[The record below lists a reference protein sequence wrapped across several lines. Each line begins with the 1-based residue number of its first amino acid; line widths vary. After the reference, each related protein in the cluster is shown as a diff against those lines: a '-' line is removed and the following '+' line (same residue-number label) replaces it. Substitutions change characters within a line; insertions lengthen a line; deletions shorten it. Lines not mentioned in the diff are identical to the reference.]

1 MAALYDLQ
9 WNSIMESSMFAEKA
23 TLTVK
28 GIDIEVT
35 GIYISGSF
43 ETDSPAPYSPKTYIE
58 KDYFR
63 MSRLQVEGK
72 VEGSLRESLTGST
85 LTLSERGLKFRVY
98 EVLGK
103 NQGDIELTLQN
114 IREEEDGT
122 DQT

>member
-1 MAALYDLQ
+1 MTALYDLQ

-28 GIDIEVT
+28 GIDLEVT

-43 ETDSPAPYSPKTYIE
+43 ETDSPGPYSAKTYIE

-72 VEGSLRESLTGST
+72 IEGSLRESLTGST

-114 IREEEDGT
+114 IRKEEYGT

>member
-28 GIDIEVT
+28 GIDLEVT

-43 ETDSPAPYSPKTYIE
+43 ETDSPPPYSPTTYIG

-72 VEGSLRESLTGST
+72 IEGSLRESLTGST

-114 IREEEDGT
+114 IREEEYGT

>member
-9 WNSIMESSMFAEKA
+9 WNSIMESSMFADQA

-28 GIDIEVT
+28 GIDLHVA

-43 ETDSPAPYSPKTYIE
+43 ETDSPAPNSPKPYLE
-58 KDYFR
+58 KHFFR

-72 VEGSLRESLTGST
+72 IDGSLRESLTGST

-103 NQGDIELTLQN
+103 NQGDVELTLQN
-114 IREEEDGT
+114 IKEEEYGT